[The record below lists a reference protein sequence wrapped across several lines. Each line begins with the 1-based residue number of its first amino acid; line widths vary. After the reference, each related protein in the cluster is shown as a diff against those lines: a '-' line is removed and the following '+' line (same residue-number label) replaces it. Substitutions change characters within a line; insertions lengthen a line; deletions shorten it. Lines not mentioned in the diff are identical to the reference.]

1 MKTNNPAPEVFDI
14 LDEHGA
20 FVGEVASRDECH
32 QRGLWHKAVSLTIVS
47 CDRQKV
53 LLQLRAKDRK
63 LWPNLWDNTAGG
75 HVDAGEWGYQAV
87 VRETKEE
94 LGIKVDPARLVFMGA
109 TSSDEVCGSMINRH
123 FNEYYVTFLDI
134 DIKDLVLQ
142 SEEVAEVKW
151 FDIEELK
158 HRIENNFDGLTC
170 KDDYWQY
177 LLRYLESL

>member
-1 MKTNNPAPEVFDI
+1 MKTNNPVPEMFDV

-32 QRGLWHKAVSLTIVS
+32 RRGLWHKAVSLTIVS
-47 CDRQKV
+47 RDRQKV

-94 LGIKVDPARLVFMGA
+94 LGFMVDPAELVFIGA
-109 TSSDEVCGSMINRH
+109 TSSDEVCDSMINRH

-134 DIKDLVLQ
+134 DIKNLSLQ
-142 SEEVAEVKW
+142 TVEVADIKW
-151 FDIEELK
+151 FSVADLAQ
-158 HRIENNFDGLTC
+158 RIKNNFDGLTR

-177 LLRYLESL
+177 LLRYLKSL